1 MIVRRHIA
9 EGVYRTLITVKSSL
23 RLYLLAVMTFV
34 IGEIYNICDISIV
47 SKNKQKTAMRK

>member
-34 IGEIYNICDISIV
+34 IGEIYNICDI
-47 SKNKQKTAMRK
+47 